1 MDNFVEKFGGQSANA
16 RQRAFQLN
24 CPQSSHLQKTNE
36 IKALWQVLHVM
47 TGARRN
53 SAGFG

>member
-1 MDNFVEKFGGQSANA
+1 MDNFVEKFDGQSANA

-36 IKALWQVLHVM
+36 IKVLWQVLHVM